1 MKGLKTASSCEDRFF
16 SKSRNGSI
24 TKTDTAI
31 SGLFYRAP
39 NLALETFFKNFKDMI
54 NFLQKC
60 MLYKWRSWDISLKST
75 GCSGNNYK
83 SNCILCFK

>member
-31 SGLFYRAP
+31 SCLFYRTP
-39 NLALETFFKNFKDMI
+39 NLALETF
-54 NFLQKC
+54 
-60 MLYKWRSWDISLKST
+60 LKKFYRY
-75 GCSGNNYK
+75 G
-83 SNCILCFK
+83 